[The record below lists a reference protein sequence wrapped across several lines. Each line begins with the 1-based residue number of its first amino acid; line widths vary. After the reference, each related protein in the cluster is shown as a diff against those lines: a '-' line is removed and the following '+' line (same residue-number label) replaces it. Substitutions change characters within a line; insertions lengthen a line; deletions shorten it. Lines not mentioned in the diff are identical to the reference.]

1 MNGKTLRE
9 SPMAEEAQMNV
20 AYLVLKTA
28 HNLYGKDPAAL
39 EPAERSKVERLAARQ
54 FGLEDQVLA
63 SPEARDVVVPA
74 ATLDAAL
81 AEIRGRYG
89 DEGEF
94 GRDLSGNGLTLPAFS
109 ASLER
114 ELKVEAILEKVG
126 SRAARVSDIDVE
138 LYYHY
143 HPEQFRR
150 PEVRRAR
157 HILVTINEAIPENTR
172 AAARRR
178 IDDIAVRLAKDPKRF
193 EEQALKHSE
202 CPTAMNGGLLGDVAP
217 GQLFPELETVLF
229 DMASGQTSGVVE
241 STLGFHLLRCDTVSP
256 AGLMPLAQAKAK
268 VREVLESRRK
278 KLCQQAWLKGLA
290 KTAAPS

>member
-39 EPAERSKVERLAARQ
+39 APAERSKVERLAERQ
-54 FGLEDQVLA
+54 FGLEDQILS
-63 SPEARDVVVPA
+63 SPEARDVVVPP

-81 AEIRGRYG
+81 AEIRARYG

-94 GRDLSGNGLTLPAFS
+94 GRDLSGNGLTLLAFS

-114 ELKVEAILEKVG
+114 ELKVEAVLEKVG

-172 AAARRR
+172 TAARLR
-178 IDDIAVRLAKDPKRF
+178 IDAIAARLFKDPKRF

-202 CPTAMNGGLLGDVAP
+202 CPTAMNGGLLGDVTP
-217 GQLFPELETVLF
+217 GHLFPELETVLF

-241 STLGFHLLRCDTVSP
+241 SALGFHLLRCDAVSP
-256 AGLMPLAQAKAK
+256 AGLTPLAQAKAK

-278 KLCQQAWLKGLA
+278 RLCQQAWLKGLA
-290 KTAAPS
+290 KTTVPS